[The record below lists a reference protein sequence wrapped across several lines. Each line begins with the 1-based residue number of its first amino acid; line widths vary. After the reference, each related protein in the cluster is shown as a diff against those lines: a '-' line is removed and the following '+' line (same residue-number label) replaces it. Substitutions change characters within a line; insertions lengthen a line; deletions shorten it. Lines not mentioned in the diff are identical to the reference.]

1 MLLVNGVIM
10 DTPFSRALVYLGVT
24 QKELSERAGLLQPT
38 VSRLVSGNLLMSRD
52 MAARI
57 LDVLDPARAT
67 ITELQLLYPLRYPD
81 WRPGQNAVDGEAS
94 GGQAERAPE
103 GA

>member
-1 MLLVNGVIM
+1 M

-24 QKELSERAGLLQPT
+24 QKELSERTGLLQPT
-38 VSRLVSGNLLMSRD
+38 VSRLVNGNLLMSRD

-57 LDVLDPARAT
+57 LDVLDPGRAV

-81 WRPGQNAVDGEAS
+81 WHPATNTSSGEVSEAQAAS
-94 GGQAERAPE
+94 AQEVG
-103 GA
+103 

>member
-1 MLLVNGVIM
+1 M

-24 QKELSERAGLLQPT
+24 QKELSERTGLLQPT
-38 VSRLVSGNLLMSRD
+38 VSRLVNGGLPMSRD

-57 LDVLDPARAT
+57 LDVLDPARTT

-81 WRPGQNAVDGEAS
+81 WRPVQNVVDGDISAGE
-94 GGQAERAPE
+94 AERAPA
-103 GA
+103 GG